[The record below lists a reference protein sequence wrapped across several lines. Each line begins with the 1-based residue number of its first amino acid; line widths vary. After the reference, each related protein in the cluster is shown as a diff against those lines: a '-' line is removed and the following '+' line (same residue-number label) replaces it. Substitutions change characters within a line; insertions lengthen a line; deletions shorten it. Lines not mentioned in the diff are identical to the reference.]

1 MDAVD
6 EDSDSSDDELIGVGR
21 AELDLVVREAVDQAA
36 TLQEID
42 RLSKYITSAA
52 HSDNTKISYEGGQN
66 RFFKWLLDQPDVQ
79 SCLTPGVDAAAAT
92 IEDIVVPLSQD
103 IMKRY
108 LVFVTFKD
116 NETLNLMSY
125 STVSGAISSISN
137 LHTMR
142 GTNVPPDIQ
151 IILNLHKKGVQRR
164 ISQLKQQGL
173 RKLLE
178 GKAPASI
185 ESYKHLCKYACT
197 FKGMFSLLVFC

>member
-1 MDAVD
+1 MMDAVD
-6 EDSDSSDDELIGVGR
+6 DDYDSSDDELTDNR
-21 AELDLVVREAVDQAA
+21 AELGLVVREAVDQAA
-36 TLQEID
+36 TLQEIE

-52 HSDNTKISYEGGQN
+52 HSDNTKLSYEGGQN
-66 RFFKWLLDQPDVQ
+66 RFFQWLLDQPDVQ

-142 GTNVPPDIQ
+142 GTIVPPDIQ
-151 IILNLHKKGVQRR
+151 TILNLHKRGVLRR
-164 ISQLKQQGL
+164 IGQLKQQGL

-185 ESYKHLCKYACT
+185 ESYRHLCKYACT